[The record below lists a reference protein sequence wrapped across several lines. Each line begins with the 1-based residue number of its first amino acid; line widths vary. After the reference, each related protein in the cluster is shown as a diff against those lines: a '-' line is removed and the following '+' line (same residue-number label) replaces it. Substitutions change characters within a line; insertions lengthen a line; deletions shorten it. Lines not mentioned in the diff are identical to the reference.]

1 MTALAALIVVGGLF
15 ALFNLLQSRGQSAAI
30 VGIVF
35 AIVLLEAVIYSD
47 QVHVP
52 TGLFHPQY
60 RKQTFRL
67 VDILVPVAI
76 LVCLLRPRFAPT
88 SPVVLVWLA
97 FLVWLGTA
105 GVVGAYEGNPLS
117 IVAFQGKA
125 IIYLSA
131 FLIAASVPIE
141 QYLAPGRLERYLGA
155 AAGMALFI
163 TLTDLA
169 GVAVTKNLP
178 LLPLED
184 FGVMGSDAATMFS
197 GLGVIALAVGLLDDS
212 RRSHRMRLLASAA
225 VLLATPA
232 FADQRAAFIALG
244 LAVVIVVAGL
254 LISRRTITVKPV
266 EAMLAAIAVVGL
278 LLISTVP
285 AVLANKPVKL
295 PLQDQLTNT
304 FGSYEEVLT
313 TQDRVNQW
321 TQARP
326 LILDRPIYGHGLGA
340 QYVFWN
346 QGFYEFTQTDLTHN
360 IFVDL
365 LLRSGAVGLG
375 LFLLA
380 FVVTSGAL
388 ARAWWSARSNRAAAF
403 ALGVGAAVIGLV
415 GKGMAE
421 SIFEKYRLA
430 IVLGLGIG
438 VMIAAAQPLR
448 DGAPASRAQGAA
460 SS

>member
-1 MTALAALIVVGGLF
+1 MTALAALLVVIGLF
-15 ALFNLLQSRGQSAAI
+15 AVFSRLQKRGQSAAI

-35 AIVLLEAVIYSD
+35 AIVLLEAVIYQD
-47 QVHVP
+47 QNKVP
-52 TGLFHPQY
+52 TGLFHPEY
-60 RKQTFRL
+60 REQSFRL
-67 VDILVPVAI
+67 VDILIPVAI
-76 LVCLLRPRFAPT
+76 LASLLRRPSSPG

-97 FLVWLGTA
+97 FLIWLATA
-105 GVVGAYEGNPLS
+105 GLVGAYEGNPLS

-131 FLIAASVPIE
+131 FVIAASVPIE
-141 QYLAPGRLERYLGA
+141 EYLDRGRLERYLGA
-155 AAGMALFI
+155 AAGLAVLMV
-163 TLTDLA
+163 LTDLA
-169 GVAVTKNLP
+169 GVAVSANIP
-178 LLPLED
+178 LLPLER
-184 FGVMGSDAATMFS
+184 FGILGSDAATMFS
-197 GLGVIALAVGLLDDS
+197 GLGVIALAVGLLDDG
-212 RRSHRMRLLASAA
+212 RRVHRPRLFATAV

-244 LAVVIVVAGL
+244 LAVAIVLAGVLLSRRRITVRPTEAVLAAGAVVA
-254 LISRRTITVKPV
+254 
-266 EAMLAAIAVVGL
+266 L

-285 AVLANKPVKL
+285 AVLGSTPVKL
-295 PLQDQLTNT
+295 PLQDQLSTT

-326 LILDRPIYGHGLGA
+326 LILERPIYGHGLGF

-346 QGFYEFTQTDLTHN
+346 QGFYEFTTTDLTHN
-360 IFVDL
+360 IFADL

-375 LFLLA
+375 LFLLS
-380 FVVTSGAL
+380 FVMTSSAL
-388 ARAWWSARSNRAAAF
+388 ARTWWSDRADRAAAF
-403 ALGVGAAVIGLV
+403 ALGIGAAVAGLV

-438 VMIAAAQPLR
+438 VMICAGRP
-448 DGAPASRAQGAA
+448 RAGGQRAA